1 MNKTY
6 AIADLHGR
14 KDLWHEFALELDEN
28 DKVYVLGDAI
38 DRGPD
43 GIELLQIL
51 MKDPRVTFLKG
62 NHEEMLY
69 NSIEEQ
75 HYNNSPWWEPQ
86 PLEQTAFYQWVCNG
100 GDITYEQFM
109 ALDADK
115 RCKILNYISD
125 APSYAVYDNKNQQ
138 QILLSHSGASLKE
151 FRKIVFNRCSIRE
164 QSNILL
170 WNREHFKQN
179 EKINDN
185 IYIVHGHTP
194 IDFMLP
200 HAGKASERILR
211 YNNGHKINL
220 DIGAV
225 WINKLAVLD
234 LDTLEEF
241 YVTLM

>member
-6 AIADLHGR
+6 AIADLHGK
-14 KDLWHEFALELDEN
+14 KDLWYEFTLELDEN

-109 ALDADK
+109 ALDAEE
-115 RCKILNYISD
+115 RCNILNYIAD
-125 APSYAVYDNKNQQ
+125 APNYIIYENKKQQ

-151 FRKIVFNRCSIRE
+151 FKKVF
-164 QSNILL
+164 SNEYSLHKQLDALL
-170 WNREHFKQN
+170 WNREHFKQY
-179 EKINDN
+179 EELSDN

-194 IDFMLP
+194 VDFMLP
-200 HAGKASERILR
+200 NAGKASTKILR